1 MEEKAGTHRVPD
13 LQLDLFAL
21 DVDHPGAE
29 LDTNGEI
36 MNWLKPFIS
45 ELKQQTRLANSCNE

>member
-29 LDTNGEI
+29 LNTNREI